1 MSTPIRSLV
10 RSTDIDVLAPD
21 HQLIR
26 RDRYW
31 VVRSPS
37 NPTYWWGNL
46 LLFEAPPL
54 AGDGARWEQFFS
66 EEFAADPEVRHCTL
80 AWDRTDGELGA
91 AMGEL
96 VARGFELE
104 RTAGLI
110 ATPASLRAH
119 PRANHEAQIRALDP
133 AGDEDLWA
141 AVIGVQMATAQ
152 EFEQG
157 SAGGTAGERDYHL
170 AFLRGRQRA
179 LRELFRAGRGGWYV
193 ALIDGQVA
201 GSLGIVV
208 TQGRARY
215 QTVDTVAAFR
225 RRGIA
230 SRLVHGAAQAELG
243 RQPIDHFVIAA
254 DPDYHALGLY
264 ESLGFARVEEVVGAL
279 RKPGPAA

>member
-1 MSTPIRSLV
+1 MSTHIRSLV
-10 RSTDIDVLAPD
+10 WSTDIDVLAAD
-21 HQLIR
+21 HELIR
-26 RDRYW
+26 RHGYW
-31 VVRSPS
+31 FVRSPS

-46 LLFEAPPL
+46 LLFDAPPQS
-54 AGDGARWEQFFS
+54 GDGARWQTLFAR
-66 EEFAADPEVRHCTL
+66 EFAAHPEVRHCTV

-91 AMGEL
+91 SMGEL

-110 ATPASLRAH
+110 ATPTSLREH
-119 PRANHEAQIRALDP
+119 PRANREAQVRALDP
-133 AGDEDLWA
+133 DADEELWA
-141 AVIGVQMATAQ
+141 AVIGVQMATAE
-152 EFEQG
+152 EFELG
-157 SAGGTAGERDYHL
+157 AADDRDYHL
-170 AFLRGRQRA
+170 AFRRGRQRA

-225 RRGIA
+225 RLGVA
-230 SRLVHGAAQAELG
+230 SRLVHAAAQSELA
-243 RQPIDHFVIAA
+243 RQRIDHLVIAA

-264 ESLGFARVEEVVGAL
+264 ESLGFTRVEEVVGAL